1 MPSCVM
7 WHILM
12 VAVGNANALRKHHSQ
27 ESGHALMHGEQLKQ
41 QAFKQKRKLKH
52 YKQQRMAWR
61 RSLPYKG
68 GREDPTTFPK
78 ISSTRQHF
86 SSIRQH
92 FLKFL
97 RLDNISRRFGN
108 LFLFPVKL
116 KMSSTRQKCRVDD
129 ISRNLLDSTT
139 FPFWREN

>member
-1 MPSCVM
+1 
-7 WHILM
+7 
-12 VAVGNANALRKHHSQ
+12 
-27 ESGHALMHGEQLKQ
+27 
-41 QAFKQKRKLKH
+41 
-52 YKQQRMAWR
+52 MAWR

-68 GREDPTTFPK
+68 GREDSTTFPK

-108 LFLFPVKL
+108 LFLFPVKIENVVDSFLVDSTTFLETCSKL
-116 KMSSTRQKCRVDD
+116 KMSSTRQHFSSIRQHFRKSRRLDN
-129 ISRNLLDSTT
+129 ISRRFDNISGNVVDSTRYVVELTT
-139 FPFWREN
+139 FLRSIFQ